1 MGSSKGA
8 EAPMLGAENEGK
20 VVFAEMFGYGVTV
33 LVVQTAVDSDFVV
46 LLFGVVGSWGALR
59 VAAWACSAGVYEKS

>member
-46 LLFGVVGSWGALR
+46 LLFGVVGS
-59 VAAWACSAGVYEKS
+59 